1 MAEAASLIEK
11 YRVDGGVDLSK
22 AAEIH
27 NNILSFKPEW
37 ESYEATKSSA
47 HILKLIEADA
57 PAIKNKSMI
66 QGHIQVLQACMALMG
81 SREDKPIQWLLTLF
95 YDMLREDSSGYAIF
109 EDATKQRI
117 EIYKPLLS
125 LLQRPGLENY
135 TSDKVAWLL
144 SAVMSHVPHIAT
156 EASVKEFLGE
166 ILDSSKT
173 TCSELGQLEA
183 ITNLLK
189 GDVYRKLVWSSAG
202 IPDRIFRIQPKS
214 SPSPH
219 LYKCI
224 FAIWALSF
232 DPQIT
237 SEMKEMY
244 VIKKLKETLM
254 YSRVEKVVRL
264 CLTVLKNFLSH
275 KSMCEDIVEEGILEA
290 VQQLEFEKWRDAEL
304 YDDIKEM
311 AIQIGS
317 EVSEMSNY
325 ERYERELQTGKL
337 QWGFIHSSK
346 FWAENVMKFESNDFR
361 ALKMLASLLQSPS
374 TDATTLA
381 VACHDLGEFVT
392 LHPLGKKKVAQLQVK
407 EKVMQL
413 MAAQDPNFREVRREA
428 LLCCQKIMLNKW
440 QACGLVAWSTS
451 WQGNSGTS
459 SCWYWQTTQTMPL
472 HPRFTPMIPS
482 LHVPC

>member
-144 SAVMSHVPHIAT
+144 SAVMSHVPHVAT

-173 TCSELGQLEA
+173 NCSELGQLEA

-304 YDDIKEM
+304 YDDIK
-311 AIQIGS
+311 A
-317 EVSEMSNY
+317 
-325 ERYERELQTGKL
+325 
-337 QWGFIHSSK
+337 
-346 FWAENVMKFESNDFR
+346 
-361 ALKMLASLLQSPS
+361 
-374 TDATTLA
+374 
-381 VACHDLGEFVT
+381 
-392 LHPLGKKKVAQLQVK
+392 
-407 EKVMQL
+407 
-413 MAAQDPNFREVRREA
+413 
-428 LLCCQKIMLNKW
+428 KW
-440 QACGLVAWSTS
+440 QDKIESKRSRLKS
-451 WQGNSGTS
+451 
-459 SCWYWQTTQTMPL
+459 
-472 HPRFTPMIPS
+472 
-482 LHVPC
+482 

>member
-1 MAEAASLIEK
+1 VFRRSVWHGLAKAMAEAASLIEK

-66 QGHIQVLQACMALMG
+66 QGHIQVVQACMALMG
-81 SREDKPIQWLLTLF
+81 SREDEPIQWLLTLF

-144 SAVMSHVPHIAT
+144 SAVMSHVPHVAT

-173 TCSELGQLEA
+173 NCSELGQLEA

-264 CLTVLKNFLSH
+264 CLTVLKNFLGH

-392 LHPLGKKKVAQLQVK
+392 LHPLGKKKMAQLQVK

-440 QACGLVAWSTS
+440 QDME
-451 WQGNSGTS
+451 Q
-459 SCWYWQTTQTMPL
+459 
-472 HPRFTPMIPS
+472 
-482 LHVPC
+482 VPK

>member
-1 MAEAASLIEK
+1 LPCFGGPGVQGRNMAEAALIEK

-27 NNILSFKPEW
+27 QNILSFKPEW
-37 ESYEATKSSA
+37 ESYEATKTTA

-66 QGHIQVLQACMALMG
+66 QGHIQVLQACMNVM
-81 SREDKPIQWLLTLF
+81 SMRDDKPIQWLLTLF
-95 YDMLREDSSGYAIF
+95 YDMLREDSSSYVIF
-109 EDATKQRI
+109 EEASKQKI
-117 EIYKPLLS
+117 EVYKPLLA
-125 LLQRPGLENY
+125 LLLRPGLDHY
-135 TSDKVAWLL
+135 TADKVAWLL
-144 SAVMSHVPHIAT
+144 SAVMSHVPHSVT
-156 EASVKEFLGE
+156 EANVKEFLGSL
-166 ILDSSKT
+166 LDSSKT
-173 TCSELGQLEA
+173 SCSEVGQLEA

-189 GDVYRKLVWSSAG
+189 ADAYRKFVWSFPG
-202 IPDRIFRIQPKS
+202 ISDIIFRIQPKS
-214 SPSPH
+214 SPPPQ

-224 FAIWALSF
+224 FAIWTLSF

-237 SEMKEMY
+237 SELKDMY

-264 CLTVLKNFLSH
+264 CLTVLRNFLSH

-304 YDDIKEM
+304 YDDIKDM
-311 AIQIGS
+311 AILIGS

-346 FWAENVMKFESNDFR
+346 FWAENVLKFESNDFR
-361 ALKMLASLLQSPS
+361 ALKMLASLLQSPT
-374 TDATTLA
+374 TDSTTLA

-413 MAAQDPNFREVRREA
+413 MADKNSEFREVRREA
-428 LLCCQKIMLNKW
+428 LLCCQKIMLNNW
-440 QACGLVAWSTS
+440 QASVSMES
-451 WQGNSGTS
+451 
-459 SCWYWQTTQTMPL
+459 
-472 HPRFTPMIPS
+472 R
-482 LHVPC
+482 